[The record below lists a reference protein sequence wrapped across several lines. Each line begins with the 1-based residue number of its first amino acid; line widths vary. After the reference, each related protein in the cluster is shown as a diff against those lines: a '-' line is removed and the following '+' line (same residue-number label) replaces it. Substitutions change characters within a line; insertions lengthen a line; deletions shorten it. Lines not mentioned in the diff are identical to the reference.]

1 MYTSKLYANPLKDK
15 RIDSPT
21 GLKGV
26 PPQLSALCPVPEIK
40 DKGGAEDG

>member
-1 MYTSKLYANPLKDK
+1 MHTKKLYDNPLKDK

-26 PPQLSALCPVPEIK
+26 PPQRSALCPIPAIR
-40 DKGGAEDG
+40 DKGGAGDG